1 MNLDNR
7 NGGKIIPIRKELWR
21 PASNGLTEPF
31 SPFGFLSYLHDEEEY
46 KRASIQNILDS
57 YQESS
62 DFLVE
67 LLQNAADAVEYRVRL
82 SQQVWGEYDP
92 EYRPQ
97 IWVVVDFPRSE
108 IRVIDNGLGLAK
120 RELVRMLL
128 PSMSFKRDVALEIG
142 RGLRG
147 HKGVGADY
155 LAFGFD
161 YMRVSTKGEDGFLS
175 FELPGG
181 RRWAMGERGAK
192 EPEAQPATE
201 TCALF
206 NRLEMGTAVTLRL
219 SEGCRPSALSRLGTS
234 PERWEMNLRVRT
246 AVGFIDLAGREKWH
260 SQVAVN
266 LILVYEGGRVVSAQ
280 VPFSYPLPSYIPN
293 YDFLDL
299 GDYYRNVRAGEPV
312 APRYKNKDA
321 IFRTWTARE
330 LFDPKH
336 GLVKREK
343 YALLGKELLA
353 AYAFFSHSARLYD
366 SLSEAAVGGG
376 SMRPIR
382 PGVWIAARNAL
393 IGRPIPLQLTFGAG
407 NQDRLFM
414 IAELDD
420 VRPDLGRKGFSNDV
434 ADEVRRLGSAVIDY
448 FVTSTRLI
456 HLKPAGAH
464 AIASASKKAQH
475 MRLREAEERADKY
488 PLSGGYSL
496 LSIPRNEAE
505 TVALMHEL
513 MGSGMI
519 PCYRIYDLSG
529 HATYDGIF
537 SFEMKKDHPMAIYDP
552 EHNPLGLSPAVFARR
567 DTLEHPPGL
576 LEYKFNL
583 DCLIEEVGS
592 IRSPKAFEQIDMV
605 ICWETGSRWQKSFD
619 LLDLTEDGLVGRREL
634 FGATGLLMRK
644 AALGGHAIHVIEL
657 KKVLGVLARTDS
669 NSGGADEGI

>member
-67 LLQNAADAVEYRVRL
+67 LLQNAVDAVEYRVRL
-82 SQQVWGEYDP
+82 GQQLWGTYDP

-97 IWVVVDFPRSE
+97 IWVVVDFPRNE

-128 PSMSFKRDVALEIG
+128 PSMSFKRDVASEIG

-161 YMRVSTKGEDGFLS
+161 YMRVSTRGEDGFLS
-175 FELPGG
+175 FELAGG

-192 EPEAQPATE
+192 EPEARPATE
-201 TCALF
+201 TCGLF
-206 NRLEMGTAVTLRL
+206 GRLERGTAVTLRL

-246 AVGFIDLAGREKWH
+246 AVGFVDLAGREKWH
-260 SQVAVN
+260 RQVAVN
-266 LILVYEGGRVVSAQ
+266 LVLLYEGGRVVSAQ
-280 VPFSYPLPSYIPN
+280 VPFTYPLPSSIPS

-299 GDYYRNVRAGEPV
+299 GDYYRSVRAGEPV

-343 YALLGKELLA
+343 CVSLGKELLA

-366 SLSEAAVGGG
+366 SLSEAAVGDG

-382 PGVWIAARNAL
+382 AGVWIAARNAL
-393 IGRPIPLQLTFGAG
+393 IGRPIPLQLTYGAG
-407 NQDRLFM
+407 NQDRLFL
-414 IAELDD
+414 IIELDD
-420 VRPDLGRKGFSNDV
+420 VRPDLGRKGFSNDL

-448 FVTSTRLI
+448 FITSTRLA

-464 AIASASKKAQH
+464 AIACASKKAQH
-475 MRLREAEERADKY
+475 VRLREAEERAEKT
-488 PLSGGYSL
+488 PLASGYSL
-496 LSIPRNEAE
+496 VSVPRNEAE
-505 TVALMHEL
+505 TIAILHEL
-513 MGSGMI
+513 LGRGAILGYS
-519 PCYRIYDLSG
+519 IYDLSG

-537 SFEMKKDHPMAIYDP
+537 SFEMAKDNPRAIYDRAQ
-552 EHNPLGLSPAVFARR
+552 NPLGLSPAVFGRR
-567 DTLEHPPGL
+567 DAIEHPPATC
-576 LEYKFNL
+576 EYKYNL

-592 IRSPKAFEQIDMV
+592 TRSPKSFEQIDLV
-605 ICWETGSRWQKSFD
+605 ICWEAGTRWRKHFD
-619 LLDLTEDGLVGRREL
+619 LLDITEDGMVGRREL
-634 FGATGLLMRK
+634 FAATGLLMRK
-644 AALGGHAIHVIEL
+644 GALGGHAAHVIEL
-657 KKVLGVLARTDS
+657 KRVLELLGG
-669 NSGGADEGI
+669 SGCPEEVGDDG